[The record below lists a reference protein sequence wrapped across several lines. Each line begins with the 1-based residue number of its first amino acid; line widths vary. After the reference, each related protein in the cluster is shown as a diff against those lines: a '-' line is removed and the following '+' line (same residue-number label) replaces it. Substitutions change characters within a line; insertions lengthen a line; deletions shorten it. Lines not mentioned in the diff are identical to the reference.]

1 MFLMGI
7 LIGAAVYGAY
17 VLSRCFFRV
26 EEGHMAVLTAFG
38 AARTEADGKQLR
50 TWGPGLHTKKPWEK
64 VHDIPVMEQA
74 LELAGEKGGQTAMA
88 DDGTV
93 LRFDSTLR
101 YVPVR
106 ENLGNFLFGLRE
118 PVEHI
123 TGLFTCL
130 LRNEIANFRAP
141 ATATALTGSP
151 SKAAL
156 SAGDNSYALIRRERR
171 LLSERIEDFCHK
183 EIGARYGVQFVGVDL
198 TDVLPPDE
206 LASALNAVIAAQNE
220 ADAAYAR
227 AEAESQQRV
236 VAAERGVEIAR
247 ARSLATETEILKLA
261 GFLSELDGQNTL
273 NLYVSRRRA
282 EVMSESRT
290 VYLKGQ

>member
-1 MFLMGI
+1 MFLIGI
-7 LIGAAVYGAY
+7 LVGAAIYGAY
-17 VLSRCFFRV
+17 VLTQCFFRV
-26 EEGHMAVLTAFG
+26 EEGHLAVLTAFG
-38 AARTEADGKQLR
+38 AARKEPDGKRLR
-50 TWGPGLHTKKPWEK
+50 TWGPGLHAKRPWEK
-64 VHDIPVMEQA
+64 VHDVPVMEQA
-74 LELAGEKGGQTAMA
+74 LELSGEKGGQTAMA
-88 DDGTV
+88 GDGTV

-101 YVPVR
+101 YVPMR
-106 ENLGNFLFGLRE
+106 EDLDNFLFGLRA

-141 ATATALTGSP
+141 ASAPTSGSGNTVLP
-151 SKAAL
+151 V
-156 SAGDNSYALIRRERR
+156 GDNSYALIRRERR
-171 LLSERIEDFCHK
+171 LLGQRIADFCRT
-183 EIGARYGVQFVGVDL
+183 EIGRKYGVQFVGVDL

-206 LASALNAVIAAQNE
+206 LASALNAVIASRNA
-220 ADAAYAR
+220 ADTAYAR

-236 VAAERGVEIAR
+236 LASERGVEIAR
-247 ARSLATETEILKLA
+247 ARSRATETEILELA
-261 GFLSELDGQNTL
+261 RYLSELDQKNTL

>member
-1 MFLMGI
+1 MFLIGI
-7 LIGAAVYGAY
+7 LAGAAIYGAY

-26 EEGHMAVLTAFG
+26 EEGHLAILTTFG
-38 AARTEADGKQLR
+38 AARTEPGSHQLR
-50 TWGPGLHTKKPWEK
+50 TWGPGLHTKRPWEE
-64 VHDIPVMEQA
+64 VHDVPVMEQA
-74 LELAGEKGGQTAMA
+74 LELSGEKGGQAAMA
-88 DDGTV
+88 GDGTV

-106 ENLGNFLFGLRE
+106 EKLGEFVFSLRA

-141 ATATALTGSP
+141 ARAATQP
-151 SKAAL
+151 
-156 SAGDNSYALIRRERR
+156 GDAVSLANDSSYALIRRERR
-171 LLSERIEDFCHK
+171 LLSQRIADFCHSEFGHK
-183 EIGARYGVQFVGVDL
+183 YGVQFTGVDL

-206 LASALNAVIAAQNE
+206 LASALNAVIASSNE

-227 AEAESQQRV
+227 AEAESHQRV
-236 VAAERGVEIAR
+236 LAAERGVEIAR

-261 GFLSELDGQNTL
+261 SFLSELEQQNTL

-290 VYLKGQ
+290 VYFKGQ

>member
-7 LIGAAVYGAY
+7 VVGAGVYGAY

-26 EEGHMAVLTAFG
+26 EEGHLAVLTAFG

-50 TWGPGLHTKKPWEK
+50 TWGPGLHRKLPWEAA
-64 VHDIPVMEQA
+64 HDVPVMEQA
-74 LELAGEKGGQTAMA
+74 LELAGEKGGQTAMTG
-88 DDGTV
+88 DGTL

-106 ENLGNFLFGLRE
+106 DSLGHFLFGLRS

-130 LRNEIANFRAP
+130 LRNEIANFRA
-141 ATATALTGSP
+141 S
-151 SKAAL
+151 AAGPETV
-156 SAGDNSYALIRRERR
+156 SGAMAARVGENSYALIRRERR
-171 LLSERIEDFCHK
+171 LLSQRIEDFCH
-183 EIGARYGVQFVGVDL
+183 EQIGRKYGVRFVGVDL

-220 ADAAYAR
+220 SDAAYAR
-227 AEAESQQRV
+227 AEGECQQRML
-236 VAAERGVEIAR
+236 AAKRGVEIAR
-247 ARSLATETEILKLA
+247 ARAAASETEILKLSD
-261 GFLSELDGQNTL
+261 FLSELDRQNTL
-273 NLYVSRRRA
+273 HLYVARRRA
-282 EVMSESRT
+282 EVLSESRT

>member
-1 MFLMGI
+1 MFL
-7 LIGAAVYGAY
+7 IGVLAGATLYGAY

-26 EEGHMAVLTAFG
+26 EEGHLAVLTAFG
-38 AARTEADGKQLR
+38 AARTEPGGEQPR
-50 TWGPGLHTKKPWEK
+50 TWGPGLHTKRPWEK
-64 VHDIPVMEQA
+64 VHDVPVMEQA
-74 LELAGEKGGQTAMA
+74 LELSGEKGGQTAMA
-88 DDGTV
+88 GDGTV

-106 ENLGNFLFGLRE
+106 EDLGNFLFGLRA

-130 LRNEIANFRAP
+130 LRNEIANFHPPASTDGPVGAAP
-141 ATATALTGSP
+141 HVGE
-151 SKAAL
+151 
-156 SAGDNSYALIRRERR
+156 NSYALIRRERR
-171 LLSERIEDFCHK
+171 LLSQRIADFCHM
-183 EIGARYGVQFVGVDL
+183 EIGRRYGVRFVGVDL

-206 LASALNAVIAAQNE
+206 LASALNAVIASKSE

-236 VAAERGVEIAR
+236 LAAERGVEIAR
-247 ARSLATETEILKLA
+247 ARALATETEILELA
-261 GFLSELDGQNTL
+261 GFLAELERQNTL